1 MAARTVAA
9 MNPRR
14 TGILLALA
22 VAATLPAT
30 AQARVYKIVSVT
42 HDSGIAYRWSTVFKL
57 VRVE

>member
-1 MAARTVAA
+1 